1 MSDSD
6 SATPSGEDA
15 FPKSLASGSL
25 SIGEKKVEC
34 HVLSDGR
41 RVLDTSQA
49 QAIFGAAKDRHF
61 RRLLSRI
68 PNASRYFKVRPGLV
82 VEKRLEVSGAAWA
95 VAVFTERGGTRRA
108 KEPAKYARSGLSG
121 DAADVHLSAVFA
133 ALG

>member
-1 MSDSD
+1 MPSPDPLRGVHDESAARKHWYVMSDSD

-68 PNASRYFKVRPGLV
+68 PNASRYFKVRPGNL
-82 VEKRLEVSGAAWA
+82 AWLS
-95 VAVFTERGGTRRA
+95 
-108 KEPAKYARSGLSG
+108 RS
-121 DAADVHLSAVFA
+121 D
-133 ALG
+133 

>member
-68 PNASRYFKVRPGLV
+68 PNASRYFKVRPSI
-82 VEKRLEVSGAAWA
+82 EFRRLDGF
-95 VAVFTERGGTRRA
+95 VAHAYEGRFIMQVCVAYQATYQLFLPPLDRA
-108 KEPAKYARSGLSG
+108 K
-121 DAADVHLSAVFA
+121 
-133 ALG
+133 